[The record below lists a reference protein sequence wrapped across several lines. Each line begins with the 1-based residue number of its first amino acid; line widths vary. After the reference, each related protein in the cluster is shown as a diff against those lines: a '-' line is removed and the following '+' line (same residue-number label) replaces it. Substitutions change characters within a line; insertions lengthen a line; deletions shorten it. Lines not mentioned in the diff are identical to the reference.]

1 MSDSSEPRD
10 GPGPSFR
17 LGQPWWGWLLLAVPV
32 VTALLLSW
40 HSLGDLD
47 IWFHQRAG
55 QDLLDGR
62 GLTQDN
68 RYSFTEPDHPWINH
82 EWMFQVLA
90 ALTGPGK
97 PAPGAPID
105 VTGWNLLRTA
115 LTLLILLGILA
126 GDDLWARL
134 RGRHGL
140 ASAVWLSIPLL
151 AGFLLMW
158 PRLTLRPELFSYLF
172 FVGVLRNIERMFT
185 GNPAPYPGWRALVDP
200 RLPTGR
206 LLLLTVLWAQFHGFA
221 ILAPLLV
228 LLAWILSPFQA
239 RLAGTR
245 AHSSSP
251 ALTGPRAAGLVVLG
265 AVALIL
271 TPNGPAGLLM
281 PIRALGQFQNAQV
294 DLRTTVS
301 ELVPLQETP
310 NALGLT
316 INLYRAGLICGLV
329 WIAATWGRISLLRIL
344 VFALAGTAAWLN
356 QRSIGFFGLAFI
368 LLFSGPGPRPWRF
381 ALDRQIRRL
390 PSPVTT
396 VCGLVGLTLATG
408 IIWTGLIGDE
418 VYLREGVARRFGGGA
433 TPARF
438 PTSVATAMSSAGP
451 RPYFANLDAAAFLL
465 ANAPGPIFIDGR
477 TEAYSADLWL
487 EYRRVKKGDAG
498 SLDILAARR
507 VETVALA
514 TGGGSFDPLTQTML
528 QTDSWILTAAD
539 GAGLLFEPT
548 NNSVDRSNQEQR
560 LLDSAADLTLTRAR
574 RGSSARR
581 ADFCLAAG
589 RLYRFSGNEMDLEK
603 AYRQG
608 LTYRPDHPTLNHNL
622 GNLLLERKE
631 FRAAQTHFQAALK
644 TNGRLAGSALNA
656 GVCQMRLGLHEEAA
670 GSFGKAAA
678 IDPGSVAAWVNM
690 ASARFA
696 AGDRRGAVKAL
707 EKALELRPRDR
718 NLRQRLQEWKRG
730 TSP

>member
-1 MSDSSEPRD
+1 MSESSEPRD
-10 GPGPSFR
+10 CPGSSFR
-17 LGQPWWGWLLLAVPV
+17 RGQPWWGWLLLAVPV
-32 VTALLLSW
+32 VTAVLLSW

-55 QDLLDGR
+55 QDLLDGQ
-62 GLTQDN
+62 GLTQVN
-68 RYSFTEPDHPWINH
+68 RYSFTEPDHSWINH

-97 PAPGAPID
+97 PPPGDLLD
-105 VTGWNLLRTA
+105 VSGWNLLRTA
-115 LTLLILLGILA
+115 LTLLILLGIMA

-134 RGRHGL
+134 RGRHGM

-172 FVGVLRNIERMFT
+172 FVGVLRNIERIFT
-185 GNPAPYPGWRALVDP
+185 GNPVAFPGWRALVDP

-245 AHSSSP
+245 ANSSST
-251 ALTGPRAAGLVVLG
+251 ALTGPQAAGLGVLA

-281 PIRALGQFQNAQV
+281 PIRAIAQFQTAQV

-316 INLYRAGLICGLV
+316 INLYRAGLVGGLV
-329 WIAATWGRISLLRIL
+329 WVAATWGRVSLLRIL
-344 VFALAGTAAWLN
+344 VFALAGAAAWLN

-368 LLFSGPGPRPWRF
+368 LLFSGPGPCPWRF
-381 ALDRQIRRL
+381 ALDRQLRRL
-390 PSPVTT
+390 PRSVMT
-396 VCGLVGLTLATG
+396 VCGLVGLTLAAG
-408 IIWTGLIGDE
+408 IIWIGLIGDE
-418 VYLREGVARRFGGGA
+418 FYLREGVARRFGGGT

-438 PTSVATAMSSAGP
+438 STSVATVMSSAGP

-477 TEAYSADLWL
+477 TEAYSADMWM
-487 EYRRVKKGDAG
+487 EYRRIKQGDAR
-498 SLDILAARR
+498 SLEILASRR
-507 VETVALA
+507 VEAVALA
-514 TGGGSFDPLTQTML
+514 TGGNSFAPLAEALL
-528 QTDSWILTAAD
+528 QADSWVLTAAD
-539 GAGLLFEPT
+539 GAGLLFEPS
-548 NNSVDRSNQEQR
+548 NRSTDSSNLEQR
-560 LLDSAADLTLTRAR
+560 LLESAADLTLTYSGG
-574 RGSSARR
+574 GSSARR

-589 RLYRFSGNEMDLEK
+589 RLHRFSGNEMGLEQ

-608 LTYRPDHPTLNHNL
+608 LAYRPDHPTLNHNL

-631 FRAAQTHFQAALK
+631 FRAALTHFQAALK

-656 GVCQMRLGLHEEAA
+656 GVCLMRLGLHEEAA
-670 GSFGKAAA
+670 ESFGKAAA
-678 IDPGSVAAWVNM
+678 IDPGGVAAWVNL

-696 AGDRRGAVKAL
+696 TGDRPGAIKAL

-718 NLRQRLQEWKRG
+718 NLRQRLQGWKRG
-730 TSP
+730 TG